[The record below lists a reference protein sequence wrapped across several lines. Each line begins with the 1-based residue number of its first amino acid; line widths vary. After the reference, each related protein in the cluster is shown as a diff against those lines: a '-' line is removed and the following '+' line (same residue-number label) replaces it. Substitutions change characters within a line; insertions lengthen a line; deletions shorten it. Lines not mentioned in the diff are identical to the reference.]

1 MSLRARSKFVP
12 DHKLAVRSGVTL
24 FCARDN
30 LRCHWARIV
39 LAEKDVDGARTEWV
53 TPGKPSEDLLVLNPS
68 LSLPTLTDRDT
79 VIHPERVIVEYLDER
94 YPHPKLL
101 PPDPA
106 ARALVRMTL
115 LRIEQELFP
124 LVEHII
130 AGGGDLRSARK
141 TLTGHLIT
149 SAKLCPARGWFMGL
163 EFSLA
168 DCAWAAVLY
177 RLPGLG
183 LKLPPEAAGIVRYA
197 ERLFQRP
204 AFQKTLK

>member
-12 DHKLAVRSGVTL
+12 DHKPAVRSGVTL
-24 FCARDN
+24 FCSRES

-68 LSLPTLTDRDT
+68 LTLPTLTDRDT
-79 VIHPERVIVEYLDER
+79 VIHPESVIVEYLDER

-124 LVEHII
+124 LVERIQ
-130 AGGGDLRSARK
+130 AGGTDVRAARK
-141 TLTGHLIT
+141 TLTEHLTT
-149 SAKLCPARGWFMGL
+149 SARLCPARGWFMGL
-163 EFSLA
+163 EYSLA
-168 DCAWAAVLY
+168 DCAWAALLY
-177 RLPGLG
+177 RVPNLG
-183 LKLPPEAAGIVRYA
+183 LKLSADAAAIVRYA